1 MTYIER
7 ARIYRARYERLNA
20 IPNKS
25 ERLQA
30 ITDKILMLG
39 LFYCFNEMLE
49 KKLYQ

>member
-25 ERLQA
+25 ERLKA
-30 ITDKILMLG
+30 IINKVMMLG
-39 LFYCFNEMLE
+39 LFYCFNEMVE